1 MHVELSDTPIVRK
14 PQKQRSDYA
23 GGKQRD
29 IERLNRPF
37 VAWDGEGITI
47 LGRKARPARNGKP
60 AVPEVPSH
68 HVYTLFGNSLGARVT
83 GTDLTW
89 RECFPLL
96 MESPVAHH
104 VIYSGTYDVVMML
117 RDQPKLV
124 MRRILS
130 GQPTYVG
137 QYRIQFRKSK
147 MLRITDRATKKTRTL
162 FDVFTFFGG
171 SFVKACREYLGES
184 LLLDE
189 IAAMKLQRNTF
200 TANRQ
205 GEVEAYMSQE
215 LSTLVD
221 LMSTLR
227 ERLASVDIHP
237 AMWHGPG
244 AVASTVLKRHGVK
257 EHKGD
262 YSDEF
267 RRVAEGAYYG
277 GRFEQFQ
284 RGTYEGLV
292 YQYDIR
298 SAYPSSMRLLPS
310 LANATWKHHHGT
322 PDRIEPYGLYHING
336 RTEHSYGYLP
346 HRRGSGIYY
355 PQWAQGWYWGVECN
369 DEMAIDQYYRFS
381 TKVGAEQP
389 FRFVGEM
396 YDQRASLKQAGQP
409 EQLAL
414 KLALNSL
421 YGKLAQSKGA
431 QRNDKTTEWKLPAFH
446 EVVWA
451 GLITAI
457 TRRTISDGLHSVSP
471 DSIIATETD
480 SIFSLE
486 PLPLDMGPGLGQWDL
501 EMLEGIKYIQSG
513 VSLVKKQGVWTY
525 KTRGFTPPVKGS
537 EVEVWSDFL
546 SQGDKGILKLNQTR
560 FGTDVRQQHF
570 GEWYETIH
578 KLSLC
583 DNPDMK
589 RRHSWCGQCEKG
601 LTYADC
607 LHPMQICS
615 NLVERESDPYQFV
628 WNYDPELREAMEL
641 LTDLLFATDGVT
653 MKVEYVQ

>member
-1 MHVELSDTPIVRK
+1 
-14 PQKQRSDYA
+14 
-23 GGKQRD
+23 
-29 IERLNRPF
+29 
-37 VAWDGEGITI
+37 
-47 LGRKARPARNGKP
+47 
-60 AVPEVPSH
+60 
-68 HVYTLFGNSLGARVT
+68 
-83 GTDLTW
+83 
-89 RECFPLL
+89 
-96 MESPVAHH
+96 
-104 VIYSGTYDVVMML
+104 MML
-117 RDQPKLV
+117 RDQPRDI
-124 MRRILS
+124 MQRILS
-130 GQPTYVG
+130 GQPTFVG
-137 QYRIQFRKSK
+137 QYRIQFRKGK
-147 MLRITDRATKKTRTL
+147 MLRITDRDTKRTRTL

-171 SFVKACREYLGES
+171 SFVKACREYLGS
-184 LLLDE
+184 SDLLDE
-189 IAAMKLQRNTF
+189 IAAMKLQRSTF
-200 TANRQ
+200 TADRQ
-205 GEVEAYMSQE
+205 AEVERYMGQE
-215 LSTLVD
+215 LSMLVD

-227 ERLASVDIHP
+227 VRLASVDIHP

-257 EHKGD
+257 AHKGD
-262 YSDEF
+262 YSDDF

-298 SAYPSSMRLLPS
+298 SAYPAAMRLLPS
-310 LANATWKHHHGT
+310 LANATWAHHHGS
-322 PDRIEPYGLYHING
+322 PDRIEPYGLYHVNC
-336 RTEHSYGYLP
+336 RTEHPYGYLP

-355 PQWAQGWYWGVECN
+355 PRWAQGWYWGVEIP
-369 DEMAIDQYYRFS
+369 DETTVDEFYTS
-381 TKVGAEQP
+381 HGLGEELP
-389 FRFVGEM
+389 FRFVGSM
-396 YDQRASLKQAGQP
+396 YEQRAELKRDGRP

-431 QRNDKTTEWKLPAFH
+431 QRNEQTSVWKLPSFH

-486 PLPLDMGPGLGQWDL
+486 PLPLDMGPHLGQWDC

-513 VSLVKKQGVWTY
+513 VSLVKKQGEWTY

-537 EVEVWSDFL
+537 EVSIWSDFL
-546 SQGDKGILKLNQTR
+546 SKGDKGVLKLRQTR
-560 FGTDVRQQHF
+560 FGTDVRQTHF

-578 KLSLC
+578 RLSLR
-583 DNPDMK
+583 DDPNMK
-589 RRHSWCGQCEKG
+589 RRHSWCPRCEAG

-607 LHPMQICS
+607 LHPMMVCS

-628 WNYDPELREAMEL
+628 WNYDPDMREAMEL
-641 LTDLLFATDGVT
+641 LTELLFSTDGVT